1 MNQLLSSIA
10 RLALA
15 LAALALFAPSIIHL
29 LHALLPLVLLAAGLA
44 VLLRLV
50 WAVTRQW

>member
-1 MNQLLSSIA
+1 MNKLLSSFA

-15 LAALALFAPSIIHL
+15 LVALALVAPSIIDL

-44 VLLRLV
+44 VLLRIV
-50 WAVTRQW
+50 WAVTRRW

>member
-1 MNQLLSSIA
+1 MNQLLSSFA

-15 LAALALFAPSIIHL
+15 LAGLALVAPSIIHL
-29 LHALLPLVLLAAGLA
+29 LHALVPLVLLAAGLA

-50 WAVTRQW
+50 WVRTGRW